1 MALTLKEAK
10 SKSMALIAAVSNGGI
25 KITDAENA
33 DYLLRAIPF
42 FDQAQKQIAQYSKI
56 HAVKLIAYKPI
67 VEANARIY
75 FLQFL
80 S

>member
-33 DYLLRAIPF
+33 DYLLRSIPF
-42 FDQAQKQIAQYSKI
+42 FDQAQKTDSTIQ
-56 HAVKLIAYKPI
+56 
-67 VEANARIY
+67 
-75 FLQFL
+75 
-80 S
+80 